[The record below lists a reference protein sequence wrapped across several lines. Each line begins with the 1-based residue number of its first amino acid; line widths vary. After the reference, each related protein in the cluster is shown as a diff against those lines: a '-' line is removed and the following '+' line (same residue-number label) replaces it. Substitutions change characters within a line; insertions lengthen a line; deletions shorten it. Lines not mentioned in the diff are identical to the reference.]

1 MEIKSS
7 PKFDPCIEVAL
18 ANERINLLIE
28 KRYREALAQID
39 WHVQVLSFSRTIRET
54 IKSYEEFGM
63 AASEVEIEIQ
73 NLVKSMQDTMFSTPA
88 MKRKWKRYERKP
100 RV

>member
-1 MEIKSS
+1 METTSS
-7 PKFDPCIEVAL
+7 PKFNPCIEVAL

-28 KRYREALAQID
+28 KRYREALARID
-39 WHVQVLSFSRTIRET
+39 WHVQVLSFNRTTRET

-63 AASEVEIEIQ
+63 AVSEVEIEIH
-73 NLVKSMQDTMFSTPA
+73 NLVKTMHDILFTPPA
-88 MKRKWKRYERKP
+88 IRRRRWYERKP